1 MLILPFNQSEL
12 EKIDTLID
20 DIARLQG
27 NIYSIILMFTYH
39 I

>member
-27 NIYSIILMFTYH
+27 NIYNIILMFTYQ